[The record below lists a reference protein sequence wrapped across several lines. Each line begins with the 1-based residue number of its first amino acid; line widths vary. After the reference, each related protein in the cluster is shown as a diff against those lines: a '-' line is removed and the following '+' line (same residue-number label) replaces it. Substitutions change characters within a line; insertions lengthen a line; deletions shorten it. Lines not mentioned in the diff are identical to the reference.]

1 MTCYFR
7 ALFLQTGQDL
17 QALLA
22 GADPAFLASLGD
34 MEAGTVWNCRVR
46 LVDMSYLCFAHLYPL
61 VSIFCFAESECQEG
75 LVVLVH
81 AVEIIG
87 IHWIVVVG
95 ESTCGGS
102 CRGFLDL
109 WADLGPWMVLV
120 DCHSE
125 GQLLE
130 WREVPRTALAV
141 KSWTVMYSLSTF
153 PL

>member
-1 MTCYFR
+1 MELSCSSSGYL
-7 ALFLQTGQDL
+7 LFVLCPSL
-17 QALLA
+17 
-22 GADPAFLASLGD
+22 SLG
-34 MEAGTVWNCRVR
+34 VCI
-46 LVDMSYLCFAHLYPL
+46 LL
-61 VSIFCFAESECQEG
+61 AESECPEG

-109 WADLGPWMVLV
+109 WADLGPWLALVPWMVLV